1 MLSNLFTGSAIAGA
15 AYGSVLAGASLLG
28 LFTPC
33 PYATAAQCQQMRGSA
48 ANLYGVSL
56 AVLGAAGAAY
66 AVGRLTEEV

>member
-33 PYATAAQCQQMRGSA
+33 PYATTAQCQQMRGSA
-48 ANLYGVSL
+48 VNLYGVSF
-56 AVLGAAGAAY
+56 AVLGASGAAY
-66 AVGRLTEEV
+66 AVGRFTEGA

>member
-48 ANLYGVSL
+48 ASLYGVSL
-56 AVLGAAGAAY
+56 AVLGAACAAC
-66 AVGRLTEEV
+66 AVGRFIEEA

>member
-33 PYATAAQCQQMRGSA
+33 PYATTAQCQQMRGSA

-56 AVLGAAGAAY
+56 AVLGAAGVAY